1 MRLVLQ
7 RVSWARV
14 KVENEV
20 VGAIDNG
27 IMALVGATSGDTE
40 LDADTLADKT
50 VNLRIFGD
58 AQGKMNLSVLDV
70 GGALLAVSQFTLYAD
85 TRKGRRPAFTDAMEP
100 IAAAGVFERY
110 KSSVA
115 AAGVRVASGAF
126 GAHMEVELCN
136 SGPVTIILNSDEM
149 RR

>member
-27 IMALVGATSGDTE
+27 IMALVGATTGDTE

-58 AQGKMNLSVLDV
+58 AQGKMNLSLLDV

-100 IAAAGVFERY
+100 IEAERLFERY

-115 AAGVRVASGAF
+115 AAGIRVESGAF
-126 GAHMEVELCN
+126 GAHMDVELCN

>member
-27 IMALVGATSGDTE
+27 IMALVGATTGDTE

-70 GGALLAVSQFTLYAD
+70 GGELLAVSQFTLYAD

-100 IAAAGVFERY
+100 IEAERLFERY

-126 GAHMEVELCN
+126 GAHMDVELCN
-136 SGPVTIILNSDEM
+136 SGPVTIILSSDEM